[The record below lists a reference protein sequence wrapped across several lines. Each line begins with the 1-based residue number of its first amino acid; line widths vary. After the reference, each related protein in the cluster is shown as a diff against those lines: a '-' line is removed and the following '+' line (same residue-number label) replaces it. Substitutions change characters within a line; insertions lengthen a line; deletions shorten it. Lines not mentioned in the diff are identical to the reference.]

1 MNVEFKQLVKKY
13 NTPGP
18 RYTSYP
24 TVPYWKNEHLSE
36 KDWFKVLKKI
46 KDNSISIYIHL
57 PFCEQ
62 LCTFCGCHKR
72 ITKNHAVEVP
82 YINAVLNEWLL
93 YKKHLPADLTISEIH
108 LGGGTPTF
116 FSPSE
121 LRRLILGI
129 TDGVN
134 ISSCSMGFEAHPNNT
149 TVEHLIT
156 LYELGFRRISFGI
169 QDYNL
174 KVQTAIHRI
183 QTVNQVLIIHNKAKE
198 LGYSINHDLVYG
210 LPFQDLNALITTLNI
225 TVEMRPDRIALY
237 SYAHVPWIKGTGQRG
252 YNEAD
257 LPNATIKSECYEY
270 ASQFLTE
277 YGYLSIGMDHYAL
290 PHDELAIA
298 VNKGTLHR
306 NFMGYTIQK
315 STNMIG
321 LGMSAISDAWFG
333 FAQNS
338 KQVESYITSIDRGE
352 IPIYRG
358 HILTANDLEI
368 RTKILELMCQF
379 QTTLPKNKNHR
390 NQIVERLAPLEVDG
404 IVEIN
409 KDQVKIQP
417 GFRAFVRNVC
427 MCFDG
432 HLWNNPLKENTF
444 SKTI

>member
-1 MNVEFKQLVKKY
+1 
-13 NTPGP
+13 
-18 RYTSYP
+18 
-24 TVPYWKNEHLSE
+24 
-36 KDWFKVLKKI
+36 
-46 KDNSISIYIHL
+46 
-57 PFCEQ
+57 
-62 LCTFCGCHKR
+62 
-72 ITKNHAVEVP
+72 
-82 YINAVLNEWLL
+82 
-93 YKKHLPADLTISEIH
+93 
-108 LGGGTPTF
+108 
-116 FSPSE
+116 
-121 LRRLILGI
+121 
-129 TDGVN
+129 
-134 ISSCSMGFEAHPNNT
+134 
-149 TVEHLIT
+149 
-156 LYELGFRRISFGI
+156 
-169 QDYNL
+169 
-174 KVQTAIHRI
+174 
-183 QTVNQVLIIHNKAKE
+183 
-198 LGYSINHDLVYG
+198 
-210 LPFQDLNALITTLNI
+210 
-225 TVEMRPDRIALY
+225 
-237 SYAHVPWIKGTGQRG
+237 
-252 YNEAD
+252 
-257 LPNATIKSECYEY
+257 
-270 ASQFLTE
+270 E

-338 KQVESYITSIDRGE
+338 KQVESYISSIDRGE

-432 HLWNNPLKENTF
+432 HLWNNPIKENTF